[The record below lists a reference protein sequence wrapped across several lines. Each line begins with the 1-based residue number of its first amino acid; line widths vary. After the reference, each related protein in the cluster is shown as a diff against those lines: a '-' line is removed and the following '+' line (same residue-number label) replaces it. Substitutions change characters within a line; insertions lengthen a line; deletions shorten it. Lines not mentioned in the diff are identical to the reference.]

1 MRHARR
7 ACFRSD
13 DGGQAIIIVGLAMV
27 VLLAALALGLDWG
40 YGLTQRRVM
49 QSAADGASLAA
60 GKQLAVSV
68 IAIPGAGNSTNYV
81 FSTTQESVYCK
92 AKSIADANL
101 SFGAAAITL
110 QLEFGTVSNTGNPA
124 TWDPPTWHT
133 FTGSTSCPASTTVIT
148 QVDPATRFVRV
159 TTSESFTSMYSSLS
173 GGTALTASASA
184 RTRLTGTAIPAQSGP
199 TWPMVRH
206 YDPSEFV
213 NDCVTGQT
221 CSDPTKAAPM
231 TFWCPAGQSCASTVF
246 GNFKGATDFSKYSTY
261 YPYSPGSA
269 SNVQQLLLGADS
281 GTKPDEAGG
290 SCSATWDA
298 TGDHTPSNNDTTCD
312 VPNWFYYS
320 FGGSLAIDT
329 PWGTLS
335 KPLPASQSALV
346 GLGNRPSICPPPSY
360 ITAPSCGA
368 GNDKLGDWVEATGG
382 DIGSNYGLIMKQ
394 RINDQGSLNDYS
406 SLPYPNKNQACVDPG
421 LPTESNCY
429 GKALTVDVYLW
440 DCAEDYN
447 GGSWAPIGAT
457 STSNDCATLGNQG
470 NKIIGSGSPGTTGN
484 VGRVHL
490 FAIAPFTFYE
500 ALVNN
505 ASIQG
510 FWGGAFGDAS
520 SCPSCVLNPLSNSAY
535 LVGD

>member
-1 MRHARR
+1 MNQGRR
-7 ACFRSD
+7 SGFRTD
-13 DGGQAIIIVGLAMV
+13 DGGQALIIVGFGMV
-27 VLLAALALGLDWG
+27 VLLGALALGLDWG

-49 QSAADGASLAA
+49 QNASDAASLAA

-68 IAIPGAGNSTNYV
+68 IALPGSGNSTNYV

-92 AKSIADANL
+92 AKSVADANL

-124 TWDPPTWHT
+124 TWDPPTWQT
-133 FTGSTSCPASTTVIT
+133 YGGSRTCPASTTVTT

-159 TTSESFTSMYSSLS
+159 TTSESFASVYSSIA
-173 GGTALTASASA
+173 GAAALTASASA
-184 RTRLTGTAIPAQSGP
+184 RTRMTGTAIPAQGGP

-206 YDPSEFV
+206 YDPAEFT

-221 CSDPTKAAPM
+221 CSDPTKASPM
-231 TFWCPAGQSCASTVF
+231 TFWCSAGPNCAWSVF
-246 GNFKGATDFSKYSTY
+246 GGFKGAVDFSKYSTY
-261 YPYSPGSA
+261 YPYSPGSV
-269 SNVQQLLLGADS
+269 SNVQQLLSGADS
-281 GTKPDEAGG
+281 GTKPDRALG

-298 TGDHTPSNNDTTCD
+298 TGNHSPSNNDTTCD
-312 VPNWFYYS
+312 VPNWFYYA

-335 KPLPASQSALV
+335 RPLPAGQSALV
-346 GLGNRPSICPPPSY
+346 GLGNRPSICPPPAY
-360 ITAPSCGA
+360 IIAPSCDA
-368 GNDKLGDWVEATGG
+368 GKDMLGDWVEATGG
-382 DIGSNYGLIMKQ
+382 DIGSNFGGVMMQ

-406 SLPYPNKNQACVDPG
+406 SLPYPNKNQPCVDPG

-447 GGSWAPIGAT
+447 GGNWAPIGSS
-457 STSNDCATLGNQG
+457 STSNDCATLGTTG
-470 NKIIGSGSPGTTGN
+470 NKIIGSGHPGTNGA
-484 VGRVHL
+484 VDRVHL

-500 ALVNN
+500 ALVDNN
-505 ASIQG
+505 RIQG
-510 FWGGAFGDAS
+510 FWGGAFGNAS